1 MRMIGALAALFFVSV
16 ASPTMAETTRIAEI
30 IERLENANQWR
41 DHIMVIAHRGGGLT
55 QNRARFP
62 ENSIAAVENAI
73 ELGAEMVE
81 IDVQKTK
88 DGIYV
93 VLHDTWLNRTTTCRG
108 KLIER
113 TLSDLASCRL
123 VVEGTGQVTQETVPT
138 LAGMLEHTKGR
149 ILVNIDNKL
158 GMEDL
163 VGIAAVARESGVE
176 SEVVIKQNLWNA
188 EKVAEMRRV
197 MARIGDGIRFMPIM
211 ADDAVKDVAFLEH
224 ATRPFGPDAVEMIT
238 WHRKGTGMTDD
249 GGLLF
254 GARARAVAA
263 RGDWHLWVNTIAIEG
278 QPMGPMSG
286 GRGDQMAVS
295 AGMPEEIYGFWAE
308 EGATMIQTDE
318 PALAIEWLE
327 QNGYRVPYG
336 LTN

>member
-1 MRMIGALAALFFVSV
+1 MRTIGPLAALLFVSV
-16 ASPTMAETTRIAEI
+16 ANPSAAESPRTAEI
-30 IERLENANQWR
+30 LERLENANQWR
-41 DHIMVIAHRGGGLT
+41 DHVMVIAHRGGGLAE
-55 QNRARFP
+55 NRTRFP

-88 DGIYV
+88 DDIYV
-93 VLHDTWLNRTTTCRG
+93 VLHDTWLDRTTTCQGR
-108 KLIER
+108 LIER
-113 TLSDLASCRL
+113 TLADLAACRL
-123 VVEGTGQVTQETVPT
+123 VVEGTRQATEETVPT
-138 LAGMLEHTKGR
+138 LADMLERTKGR

-163 VGIAAVARESGVE
+163 IGMAAVVRAVGVE
-176 SEVVIKQNLWNA
+176 SEVVIKQNLWNT
-188 EKVAEMRRV
+188 EKVAEMRRI
-197 MARIGDGIRFMPIM
+197 MDTIGEGIRFMPIM
-211 ADDAVKDVAFLEH
+211 ADDAVKDVAFVEQ

-238 WHRKGTGMTDD
+238 WHRKGTGMIED

-295 AGMPEEIYGFWAE
+295 AGMPGEIYGFWAE